1 MKYIC
6 YTIFAPKDCWILYT
20 DNPPEPL
27 IKDNARA
34 IIRGV
39 LPLKVNEQM
48 IDFRADYDMID
59 MSSRRIITGCYH
71 CTRINNL
78 FIVKE
83 QYNE

>member
-1 MKYIC
+1 MEFYSMKYKYIEDRTDC
-6 YTIFAPKDCWILYT
+6 YMM
-20 DNPPEPL
+20 L
-27 IKDNARA
+27 IT
-34 IIRGV
+34 GV
-39 LPLKVNEQM
+39 LPVKVNEQM

-59 MSSRRIITGCYH
+59 MSSRRMITGCYY

>member
-1 MKYIC
+1 
-6 YTIFAPKDCWILYT
+6 
-20 DNPPEPL
+20 
-27 IKDNARA
+27 
-34 IIRGV
+34 
-39 LPLKVNEQM
+39 M

-59 MSSRRIITGCYH
+59 MSSRRIITGCYY

>member
-1 MKYIC
+1 MIYKYIEDRIDC
-6 YTIFAPKDCWILYT
+6 YM
-20 DNPPEPL
+20 
-27 IKDNARA
+27 
-34 IIRGV
+34 IIITGV
-39 LPLKVNEQM
+39 PPLKVNEQM

-59 MSSRRIITGCYH
+59 MSSRRIITGCYY

>member
-1 MKYIC
+1 MKFYSMKYKYIEDRIDC
-6 YTIFAPKDCWILYT
+6 YMM
-20 DNPPEPL
+20 
-27 IKDNARA
+27 
-34 IIRGV
+34 IITGV
-39 LPLKVNEQM
+39 PPLKVNEQM

-59 MSSRRIITGCYH
+59 MSSRRIITGCYY

>member
-1 MKYIC
+1 MAYKYIEDRIDC
-6 YTIFAPKDCWILYT
+6 YMM
-20 DNPPEPL
+20 
-27 IKDNARA
+27 
-34 IIRGV
+34 IITGV

-59 MSSRRIITGCYH
+59 MSSRRIITGCYY

>member
-1 MKYIC
+1 MEFYGMIYKYIEDRIDC
-6 YTIFAPKDCWILYT
+6 YMM
-20 DNPPEPL
+20 
-27 IKDNARA
+27 
-34 IIRGV
+34 IITGV

-48 IDFRADYDMID
+48 IDFRANYDMID
-59 MSSRRIITGCYH
+59 MSSRRIITGCYY